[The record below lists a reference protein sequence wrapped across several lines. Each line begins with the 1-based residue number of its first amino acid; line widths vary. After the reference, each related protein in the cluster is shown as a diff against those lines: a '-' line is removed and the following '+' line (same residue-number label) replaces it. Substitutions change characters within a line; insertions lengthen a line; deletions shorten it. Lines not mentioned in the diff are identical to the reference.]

1 MEEQG
6 SPKKLRPEP
15 ESVPTP
21 GQALEHLTPGQAMEH
36 LTPGQALEQ
45 FIEAKAGGNP
55 DAYLRALYDLAVVNL
70 QHLKTI
76 PIPEESVRLQHQLNL
91 ILSGKIK
98 LNFTGQKNIVIFVDP
113 GADWDDESMLFYL
126 LQAIFD
132 DDACIKVIIS
142 SGSMTSQARLIALAK
157 YVPFFEG
164 MIWGQSKYLSGNS
177 GPVIT
182 IYEDGY
188 LFPYDS
194 IIDSVLV
201 CASIAKQT
209 WESLEL
215 IIKPGCL
222 MIGVGFGPNG
232 IDDGGINTKFTQEGG
247 LYRDKVFWDA
257 MMTRMIVKGVRIFS
271 LSAQISRYVIIKNI
285 NILPPVFQGLINKTH
300 RMFAVS
306 RPPANLP
313 SALVVRLNEANGVLA
328 SSHMETIPDFDCE
341 IIQAALK
348 VMATYDAAGVSPEAI
363 SQAALPIVYAHIL
376 GAVYKEGMTG
386 FSPTAEN
393 KETCPCLTPESSVIV
408 SANIKTGTTP
418 YDLLGAIMMSEIV
431 SKSRL

>member
-6 SPKKLRPEP
+6 NPKKARA
-15 ESVPTP
+15 ESDMTP
-21 GQALEHLTPGQAMEH
+21 DQALGN
-36 LTPGQALEQ
+36 

-70 QHLKTI
+70 QHLKTV
-76 PIPEESVRLQHQLNL
+76 PISEESLRLQHLLDL
-91 ILSGKIK
+91 ILSGEIK

-132 DDACIKVIIS
+132 DDANINIIIS
-142 SGSMTSQARLIALAK
+142 SGSMTTQARLIALAK

-164 MIWGQSKYLSGNS
+164 MEWGKPKYLSGNS

-188 LFPYDS
+188 LFPYHS
-194 IIDSVLV
+194 IVNCVLV

-215 IIKPGCL
+215 IINSECPV
-222 MIGVGFGPNG
+222 IGVGFGPNG

-257 MMTRMIVKGVRIFS
+257 MMARMIDKGVKIFP
-271 LSAQISRYVIIKNI
+271 LSAQISRPVIIKDTDKV
-285 NILPPVFQGLINKTH
+285 PKKFQGLMIQTH

-313 SALVVRLNEANGVLA
+313 SALGVRLNQANGVLA
-328 SSHMETIPDFDCE
+328 SLHMETIPPFYSG

-348 VMATYDAAGVSPEAI
+348 VMMTYDATGVSPEAM
-363 SQAALPIVYAHIL
+363 SQAALPIVYAHLL

-386 FSPTAEN
+386 FSPTTEN
-393 KETCPCLTPESSVIV
+393 KETCPCLTPESSIIV
-408 SANIKTGTTP
+408 SQNIKTGTTP
-418 YDLLGAIMMSEIV
+418 YDLLGAIMLSQILSEI
-431 SKSRL
+431 KL